1 MRLPD
6 FLQPDRR
13 MLPLFYF
20 FAYIAAVLI
29 VGGLLAYPLHS
40 ALDPWLDYPFHRT
53 TSRSIMLVALV
64 GLIPFL
70 KAIGS
75 YSKAAL
81 GYDRLASDFIQDL
94 LKALAIGTV
103 IFLPVVFA
111 LLGAGTRVF
120 DPRIPTTLLG
130 FGELFLKYLPAAL
143 AIGLIEETYFRGA
156 IFTAVRRHAK
166 IWPAIMLTSLLYAA
180 THFLRVRYHIAND
193 ELAWYSGLVIVS
205 HAFGN
210 FSNPLAM
217 IDSFLALFC
226 AGVFLCLIR
235 VHTGHVGAC
244 IGIHASWVFVI
255 KITKKLSSVDPESSW
270 SFLAGTYDQMIG
282 WLAFAWITLI
292 TLAYY
297 VFFVRKTTETK
308 G

>member
-6 FLQPDRR
+6 SAQTEQHV
-13 MLPLFYF
+13 LPLFYF
-20 FAYIAAVLI
+20 LAYIIATMI
-29 VGGLLAYPLHS
+29 VGGLLAYPLHF
-40 ALDPWLDYPFHRT
+40 ALDPWFDYPFHRT
-53 TSRSIMLVALV
+53 TSRSVMLVGLV

-75 YSKAAL
+75 YNKAAL
-81 GYDRLASDFIQDL
+81 GYDRAASDFIQDL

-103 IFLPVVFA
+103 IFLPIVFA
-111 LLGAGTRVF
+111 LLAAGTRVF
-120 DPRIPTTLLG
+120 DPRVPATLLG

-143 AIGLIEETYFRGA
+143 AISLIEETYFRGA
-156 IFTAVRRHAK
+156 IFSAMRRHAK
-166 IWPAIMLTSLLYAA
+166 IWPAIAITSLLYAVI
-180 THFLRVRYHIAND
+180 HFLRVRYHIAD
-193 ELAWYSGLVIVS
+193 DDLAWYSGLVIVS

-210 FSNPLAM
+210 FGNPLAM
-217 IDSFLALFC
+217 IDSFMALFC

-270 SFLAGTYDQMIG
+270 SFLAGSYDQMIG

-292 TLAYY
+292 TLGYY
-297 VFFVRKTTETK
+297 VFFVRRATDTDR
-308 G
+308 

>member
-6 FLQPDRR
+6 FLQIDQQ

-20 FAYIAAVLI
+20 LAYIAATMI
-29 VGGLLAYPLHS
+29 VGGLLAYPLHFV
-40 ALDPWLDYPFHRT
+40 LDPWLDYPFHRT
-53 TSRSIMLVALV
+53 TSRSIMLIGLV

-70 KAIGS
+70 RVIGS

-81 GYDRLASDFIQDL
+81 GYDRAASDFIQDL

-103 IFLPVVFA
+103 IFLPIVFA

-120 DPRIPTTLLG
+120 DPRVPTTLLG

-143 AIGLIEETYFRGA
+143 VIGFIEETYFRGA
-156 IFTAVRRHAK
+156 IFSAMRRHTK
-166 IWPAIMLTSLLYAA
+166 IWPAIMLASLLYAA
-180 THFLRVRYHIAND
+180 THFLRVRFHIADD
-193 ELAWYSGLVIVS
+193 ELAWYSGLVMVS
-205 HAFGN
+205 HAFAKFGD
-210 FSNPLAM
+210 PLAM

-235 VHTGHVGAC
+235 VHTGHIGAC
-244 IGIHASWVFVI
+244 IGIHTSWVFVI
-255 KITKKLSSVDPESSW
+255 KITKKLTSVDPESNW

-282 WLAFAWITLI
+282 WLALAWIAII
-292 TLAYY
+292 TLGYY
-297 VFFVRKTTETK
+297 IFFVRRSQE
-308 G
+308 